1 MNLAEFWERENETG
15 HSGPLGQPAVPT
27 GDKTDSQNSEDW
39 GERGVWE
46 MRMPGQQSLPADSQ
60 ITPSTPSRTFSQAL
74 QPPPLPPTTYFFG
87 DPGRH
92 FGFFMSVQHQPK
104 FQSSLSLAHTRGVCL
119 GLPGL
124 LLVCFNSPLL
134 DATADW
140 ELIGSRDLVS
150 LWKVKTIL
158 FLNKQSHKI

>member
-1 MNLAEFWERENETG
+1 MNLAEFWERKWSG
-15 HSGPLGQPAVPT
+15 CSGPSSSLQFPREIRQIHRTV
-27 GDKTDSQNSEDW
+27 KTE
-39 GERGVWE
+39 GEGEFGRWE
-46 MRMPGQQSLPADSQ
+46 CLVSRASLQ
-60 ITPSTPSRTFSQAL
+60 IARSHL
-74 QPPPLPPTTYFFG
+74 QLLAEHFPKLSNPLPLPDNILLGTQVGISASSILCPTE
-87 DPGRH
+87 
-92 FGFFMSVQHQPK
+92 PK